1 MRLRRNRI
9 LRTVHA
15 VAIWV
20 WKKDLARMAKSS
32 ASQTAKRRYE
42 VAEAILRDNITEG
55 LLPEGLVLLEGP
67 IAEILH
73 TSRAPVQRALV
84 QLEADGL
91 IHRFSGRGFLVGPPG
106 KGVDPDRTDIKT
118 LGLVIDHHANA
129 LQSRSSWARIY
140 NQVEHDVAACVVFGQ
155 YRIIEMEL
163 ATHFKV
169 SRTVVRDVL
178 SRLQERGLVRKNQSS
193 HWIAGPLTAQT
204 IKDHFGIRRM
214 LEPAALKSG
223 AGAIDRERIVA
234 LYQRMTTLEEAQLVE
249 HLEKLEEVQANMID
263 HCVLAPASERM
274 RELIRNNLL
283 PVTAAERLLRHLG
296 LPDDATAI
304 TEMRLVVE
312 LLMRGAIDA
321 AAAMLD
327 THLDASMKRMIAQM
341 KIVSIIPGPSE
352 TADYLTRV
360 E

>member
-1 MRLRRNRI
+1 
-9 LRTVHA
+9 
-15 VAIWV
+15 
-20 WKKDLARMAKSS
+20 
-32 ASQTAKRRYE
+32 
-42 VAEAILRDNITEG
+42 
-55 LLPEGLVLLEGP
+55 
-67 IAEILH
+67 
-73 TSRAPVQRALV
+73 
-84 QLEADGL
+84 
-91 IHRFSGRGFLVGPPG
+91 
-106 KGVDPDRTDIKT
+106 
-118 LGLVIDHHANA
+118 
-129 LQSRSSWARIY
+129 
-140 NQVEHDVAACVVFGQ
+140 
-155 YRIIEMEL
+155 
-163 ATHFKV
+163 
-169 SRTVVRDVL
+169 
-178 SRLQERGLVRKNQSS
+178 
-193 HWIAGPLTAQT
+193 
-204 IKDHFGIRRM
+204 M

>member
-1 MRLRRNRI
+1 
-9 LRTVHA
+9 
-15 VAIWV
+15 
-20 WKKDLARMAKSS
+20 MAKSS